1 MIIVTC
7 FCLLCCLYRCLLIL
21 LQVIL
26 YIVFCSFC
34 RLLLITLCA
43 EGSHVVCCYVSCLW
57 WVNGGQT
64 YCVDDIHASV
74 PGALDESGE
83 NDCNNNTS
91 SLCEDCGQ
99 LNGCQCTWSM
109 ADDHCYAAYRPTV
122 RTHNRTGVKLTRK
135 RTRNCNNWKSVQR
148 KRLRQGGKVY
158 VMSTGAMAEGEA
170 VKSCKGDHGTCRFKC
185 AFHFDEVS
193 RQTIHTE
200 HWCLSDDDKRQFYIH
215 TTTKK
220 GKARTRRAADVN
232 KKKMSYAYYL
242 SQHNHKIRVCKEFYL
257 KTLHIDAKRIV
268 NTHLA
273 KNNITGTPKLYVR
286 GKHTKKANCAQR
298 ASIQRHIE
306 SIPTIESLLSSG
318 YQEDL
323 H

>member
-64 YCVDDIHASV
+64 YCVDDIQHASV

-185 AFHFDEVS
+185 ALHFDEVS
-193 RQTIHTE
+193 RQSIHTE
-200 HWCLSDDDKRQFYIH
+200 HWCLSDHDKRQFYIH

-220 GKARTRRAADVN
+220 GKARTRRAADV
-232 KKKMSYAYYL
+232 
-242 SQHNHKIRVCKEFYL
+242 RV
-257 KTLHIDAKRIV
+257 D
-268 NTHLA
+268 
-273 KNNITGTPKLYVR
+273 
-286 GKHTKKANCAQR
+286 QR
-298 ASIQRHIE
+298 ALAARRCS
-306 SIPTIESLLSSG
+306 PTR
-318 YQEDL
+318 DATR
-323 H
+323 